1 MGPHFSEFQRKKTC
15 FIHSTS
21 VLNMV
26 LGIAGG
32 HNIKNQYRWILLKI
46 TRYMQ
51 LKPENLMVSLF
62 SNRLMFGKVTHD

>member
-15 FIHSTS
+15 FIHS

-32 HNIKNQYRWILLKI
+32 HNIKNQYHWILLKI

-51 LKPENLMVSLF
+51 LMPENLMVSLF
-62 SNRLMFGKVTHD
+62 SDRLMFGKVTRD